1 MDVMI
6 LAKIKDPK
14 NIGIIAVFSAL
25 AFVATRFIQ
34 IPILQTGGYLNFGE
48 AIIYIAAIFFGPFV
62 GGLVGAIGPALAD
75 VTSPYAAFAPF
86 TFVIKGIEGFVVGKI
101 SSNDQKTINKISGI
115 LAGGG
120 IMVLG
125 YYLVE
130 ILVFLVP
137 PPVALI
143 EVPFNI
149 LQFIVGGIIAI
160 IITKK
165 LKKSVDRIMYR

>member
-1 MDVMI
+1 M
-6 LAKIKDPK
+6 AKIKDPK
-14 NIGIIAVFSAL
+14 NIGIVAVFSAL

-48 AIIYIAAIFFGPFV
+48 AIIYVAAIFFGPFV

-86 TFVIKGIEGFVVGKI
+86 TFIIKGIEGFVVGKI
-101 SSNDQKTINKISGI
+101 SSSSQRKVNKLIGI
-115 LAGGG
+115 TAGGG
-120 IMVLG
+120 IMVIG
-125 YYLVE
+125 YYIVE
-130 ILVFLVP
+130 ILIFLIP

-149 LQFIVGGIIAI
+149 LQFVVGGIIAI
-160 IITKK
+160 VVTEK

>member
-1 MDVMI
+1 MTR
-6 LAKIKDPK
+6 IKDPK
-14 NIGIIAVFSAL
+14 NIGIVAVFSAL
-25 AFVATRFIQ
+25 AFVATRFLQ

-48 AIIYIAAIFFGPFV
+48 AIIYIAAIFFGPAV

-86 TFVIKGIEGFVVGKI
+86 TFIIKGLEGFIVGKI
-101 SSNDQKTINKISGI
+101 ASGSQSRVNKILGI
-115 LAGGG
+115 VAGGG

-125 YYLVE
+125 YFIVE
-130 ILVFLVP
+130 ILVFLIP

-143 EVPFNI
+143 EVPFN
-149 LQFIVGGIIAI
+149 LFQFIVGGVIAI
-160 IITKK
+160 VITGR